1 MKIETLRDLF
11 AADPH
16 DPEVD
21 LVRRAL
27 KDLLNAEPPFATV
40 PQPAGAAL
48 AQWRAARLAEIASVE
63 TRVRSG
69 AWVTFGDREAR
80 RRDGLGL
87 GLSGYGTKGPT
98 RVVDW
103 FVRFPQAPAEPT
115 IQRVGTVRG
124 VHLAEAMAAVDARW
138 PMPAWWLSLDAETE
152 AG

>member
-1 MKIETLRDLF
+1 MKIETLRDLL

-27 KDLLNAEPPFATV
+27 KELLDGASPFAGE
-40 PQPAGAAL
+40 GAAL
-48 AQWRAARLAEIASVE
+48 AQWRAARLAEIASAE
-63 TRVRSG
+63 ERVRSG
-69 AWVTFGDREAR
+69 AWATFGDREAR
-80 RRDGLGL
+80 RRDGLSL
-87 GLSGYGTKGPT
+87 GLFGYGTKGPT

-115 IQRVGTVRG
+115 IQRVSTVRG

-152 AG
+152 SG